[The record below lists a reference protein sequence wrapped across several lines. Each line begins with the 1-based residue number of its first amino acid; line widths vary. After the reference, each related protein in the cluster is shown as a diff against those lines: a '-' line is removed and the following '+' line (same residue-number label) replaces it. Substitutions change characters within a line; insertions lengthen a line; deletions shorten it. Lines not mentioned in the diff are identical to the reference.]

1 MRKTKRLAVLSMAA
15 LMSIGSVG
23 VLSACGGNGGG
34 KNDPNA
40 VNIKAVNLGYGVEWL
55 YQLTDAYTEANPD
68 TTFNITPLA
77 GQDGIQAIQ
86 GEMESLSGTTDIFFT
101 RPSDFHAV
109 CYQGEVVT
117 KAGKF
122 DCAYADLTDI
132 WQSAYEGEN
141 GATME
146 SKIDSA
152 YAEYL
157 NVNGKYYGVPWAD
170 GFMGIVRNKNVWSIL
185 GLTEEDVPL
194 TTNEW
199 LELCDEIK
207 VLAKDAKNAGKTQ
220 FEIAPILY
228 SKSEEDYTT
237 VFSIWLAQ
245 YEGKASMANLE
256 KGLDPIGELSDKLY
270 NYKGQTVA
278 LEFIADLL
286 TKENGQ
292 YKYHHKDCDSLD
304 FTTMQSYFLLDQAA
318 FCVNGS
324 WLEIEMNKNGAA
336 KQHNIDYI
344 KAPVISAL
352 ADKLSFANEEGLTAE
367 AKDDRLAELVSFVD
381 AHPTVGDNDGA
392 PSYATE
398 ADVEK
403 VREARQ
409 VSYTRSSADHTAI
422 VTAYATHLEQ
432 AKAFLKYMYSD
443 AGLNV
448 YYKAQKG
455 NALPATPTS
464 GYENV
469 EPSTFTKSVNAVRA
483 EALYTHYGFYDK
495 AKVYS
500 LGGVNL
506 HYYNGSTNA
515 VHRIIEGDSVAS
527 IIADNQKDIKTRWTS
542 IANSCR

>member
-1 MRKTKRLAVLSMAA
+1 MRKATRLAVLSMAA
-15 LMSIGSVG
+15 LMSIGATG
-23 VLSACGGNGGG
+23 ALSACGGAGGG
-34 KNDPNA
+34 TNNPNA
-40 VNIKAVNLGYGVEWL
+40 VNIKAVNLGFGVEWL
-55 YQLTDAYTEANPD
+55 YQLTDAYTKANPD

-77 GQDGIQAIQ
+77 GQDGVEAIQ
-86 GEMESLSGTTDIFFT
+86 GEMESLSGSTDIFFT
-101 RPSDFHAV
+101 RPSDFHSV

-132 WQSAYEGEN
+132 WQSAYDGEN

-146 SKIDSA
+146 SKIDAA

-157 NVNGKYYGVPWAD
+157 NVDGKYYGVPWAD
-170 GFMGIVRNKNVWSIL
+170 GFMGIVRNKNVWATL
-185 GLTEEDVPL
+185 GLTEDDVPL

-199 LELCDEIK
+199 LALCDEIK
-207 VLAKDAKNAGKTQ
+207 VLAKEAKTSGKTQ

-228 SKSEEDYTT
+228 SKSEEYYTSI
-237 VFSIWLAQ
+237 FPIWLAQ
-245 YEGKASMANLE
+245 YEGKASMENLE
-256 KGLDPIGELSDKLY
+256 NGLDPIGEFSDKLY

-278 LEFIADLL
+278 LEFVADLL

-324 WLEIEMNKNGAA
+324 WLEIEMNKNGSA

-352 ADKLSFANEEGLTAE
+352 VDKLSFGKEEGLTAE
-367 AKDDRLAELVSFVD
+367 QKDERLSQLVAFVD
-381 AHPTVGDNDGA
+381 QHPTVGDNTGA

-409 VSYTRSSADHTAI
+409 IAYTRSGADHTAI
-422 VTAYATHLEQ
+422 VPAYAAHLDQ

-455 NALPATPTS
+455 NALPATPTN
-464 GYENV
+464 GYESV
-469 EPSTFTKSVNAVRA
+469 ALSTFTKSINDVRT
-483 EALYTHYGFYDK
+483 EGLYTHYSFYNK

-506 HYYNGSTNA
+506 HYYNGSSNA
-515 VHRIIEGDSVAS
+515 VHRILEGTYVAT

-542 IANSCR
+542 IANSCK

>member
-1 MRKTKRLAVLSMAA
+1 MKKSIRVATLAMAA
-15 LMSIGSVG
+15 VMGVG
-23 VLSACGGNGGG
+23 ATGMLGACGGGAG
-34 KNDPNA
+34 KVDPNA
-40 VNIKAVNLGYGVEWL
+40 VNIKAVNLGFGVEWL
-55 YQLTDAYTEANPD
+55 YQLTAAYTAANPE

-77 GQDGIQAIQ
+77 GQDGVEAIQ

-122 DCAYADLTDI
+122 DCAYADLTDV

-146 SKIDSA
+146 SKIDGA

-170 GFMGIVRNKNVWSIL
+170 GFMGIVRNKNVWDTL
-185 GLTEEDVPL
+185 GLTEDDVPL

-228 SKSEEDYTT
+228 SKGEEYYTS

-256 KGLDPIGELSDKLY
+256 KGLDPIGEFSDKLY

-352 ADKLSFANEEGLTAE
+352 VNKLSFANEAGLTAE
-367 AKDDRLAELVSFVD
+367 AKDDRLAELVAFVD
-381 AHPTVGDNDGA
+381 AHSTVGDNDGA

-422 VTAYATHLEQ
+422 VPAYATHLEQ

-443 AGLNV
+443 AGLNI

-455 NALPATPTS
+455 NALPATPT
-464 GYENV
+464 GDYESV
-469 EPSTFTKSVNAVRA
+469 ELSTFTKSINTVR
-483 EALYTHYGFYDK
+483 EESLYTHYGFYGK

-515 VHRIIEGDSVAS
+515 VHRIVEGDSVAS
-527 IIADNQKDIKTRWTS
+527 IIADNQKDIRTRWTS
-542 IANSCR
+542 IANSCK

>member
-1 MRKTKRLAVLSMAA
+1 MKKSTRLAVLSMAA
-15 LMSIGSVG
+15 LLSVGSTG
-23 VLSACGGNGGG
+23 VLSACGGAGA

-40 VNIKAVNLGYGVEWL
+40 INIKAVNLGYGVEWL
-55 YQLTDAYTEANPD
+55 YQLTDAYTKANPD

-77 GQDGIQAIQ
+77 GQDGVEAIQ
-86 GEMESLSGTTDIFFT
+86 GEMESLSGSTDIFFT
-101 RPSDFHAV
+101 RPSDFHSV

-132 WQSAYEGEN
+132 WQSPYEGEN

-146 SKIDSA
+146 SKIDDA
-152 YAEYL
+152 FDEYL
-157 NVNGKYYGVPWAD
+157 NVNGKYYGVPWASA
-170 GFMGIVRNKNVWSIL
+170 FMGIVRNKDVWDTL

-199 LELCDEIK
+199 LSLCEEIK
-207 VLAKDAKNAGKTQ
+207 VLAKDAKNSGKTQ

-228 SKSEEDYTT
+228 SKSEEYYTS
-237 VFSIWLAQ
+237 VVAIWLAQ
-245 YEGKASMANLE
+245 YEGSESMAKLAQ
-256 KGLDPIGELSDKLY
+256 GLDPIGEFSDKLY

-278 LEFIADLL
+278 LEFLEELL

-318 FCVNGS
+318 FCINGS
-324 WLEIEMNKNGAA
+324 WLEIEMNKNGANQ
-336 KQHNIDYI
+336 QHNIDYI

-352 ADKLSFANEEGLTAE
+352 VDKLSFANEEGLTAE
-367 AKDDRLAELVSFVD
+367 EKDERLAELVAFVD
-381 AHPTVGDNDGA
+381 AHPTVGDNEGA
-392 PSYATE
+392 PAYAQ
-398 ADVEK
+398 ASDVEK
-403 VREARQ
+403 VRDARGA
-409 VSYTRSSADHTAI
+409 SYVRGGEDHTAI
-422 VTAYATHLEQ
+422 VPAYAEHLDQ

-443 AGLNV
+443 EGLKV

-455 NALPATPTS
+455 IALPATPTS
-464 GYENV
+464 GYESLSL
-469 EPSTFTKSVNAVRA
+469 STFTQSVNDVTEEGAFTN
-483 EALYTHYGFYDK
+483 YNFYDK

-506 HYYNGSTNA
+506 YFNNGSTNA
-515 VHRIIEGDSVAS
+515 VHRLIEGVSAAT
-527 IIADNQKDIKTRWTS
+527 IIADNQKDLKTRWTS
-542 IANSCR
+542 IANSCK